1 MWIKL
6 IESFQI
12 GFSFTAMQSFLFL
25 RPILKMFKS
34 IKLSYRHVWFAPGVD
49 GLCHRVD
56 EVAGN
61 PEIAHLHTS
70 IPRDLS
76 HTKSC
81 SILRI

>member
-1 MWIKL
+1 
-6 IESFQI
+6 
-12 GFSFTAMQSFLFL
+12 
-25 RPILKMFKS
+25 MFKS
-34 IKLSYRHVWFAPGVD
+34 IKLSNRHVWFASGVD